1 MTAPRRRRS
10 WSRVVLRPHVLVALL
25 LVGSGV
31 AWIWAAATASAPVR
45 PPANLLL
52 GQPRPVPETT
62 DVPIVVV
69 DRDGLRR
76 TLLVE
81 VEVVAEVD
89 ARLRAALTALRE
101 ALVAE
106 GNWPPTVAA
115 PYVQSYEA
123 RRRRVVVLDVPAL
136 REGPG
141 LELMA
146 ELAALRSLEET
157 ALAHGA
163 DEVRVVVDGTPA
175 ASLWGQVAL
184 R

>member
-1 MTAPRRRRS
+1 M
-10 WSRVVLRPHVLVALL
+10 LRPHVLVGVLL
-25 LVGSGV
+25 LGSGA
-31 AWIWAAATASAPVR
+31 AWVWESAAPGAPAR
-45 PPANLLL
+45 PPANLLV
-52 GQPRPVPETT
+52 GQPQPVPEAT

-69 DRDGLRR
+69 DRDGLQR

-81 VEVVAEVD
+81 VEVVDGFD
-89 ARLRAALTALRE
+89 ARLGAAVAALRE
-101 ALVAE
+101 ALAAE
-106 GNWPPTVAA
+106 GNWPRTVAA
-115 PYVQSYEA
+115 PHVQSYEA
-123 RRRRVVVLDVPAL
+123 QRRRVAVLDVPAL

-146 ELAALRSLEET
+146 EVAALRSLEET

-163 DEVRVVVDGTPA
+163 DEVRVVVDGSPA

>member
-1 MTAPRRRRS
+1 M
-10 WSRVVLRPHVLVALL
+10 LRPHVLVGVLL
-25 LVGSGV
+25 LGSGV
-31 AWIWAAATASAPVR
+31 AWIWDAVTAGAPLR
-45 PPANLLL
+45 PPANLLV
-52 GQPRPVPETT
+52 GQALPVAETT

-81 VEVVAEVD
+81 VEVVDAVD
-89 ARLRAALTALRE
+89 ARLGAALVALRE
-101 ALVAE
+101 VLVTE
-106 GNWPPTVAA
+106 GNWPRTVAA
-115 PYVQSYEA
+115 PHVQSYEA
-123 RRRRVVVLDVPAL
+123 QRRRVAVLDVPAL

-141 LELMA
+141 LALMA

-163 DEVRVVVDGTPA
+163 DEVRVIVDGAPA
-175 ASLWGQVAL
+175 TSLWGQVAL

>member
-1 MTAPRRRRS
+1 M
-10 WSRVVLRPHVLVALL
+10 LRPHVLVALL
-25 LVGSGV
+25 LLGSGV
-31 AWIWAAATASAPVR
+31 AWIWEAATASAPVR
-45 PPANLLL
+45 PPANLLV

-69 DRDGLRR
+69 DREGLRR

-81 VEVVAEVD
+81 VEVVDAVD
-89 ARLRAALTALRE
+89 ARLGAALAALRE
-101 ALVAE
+101 VLVGE
-106 GNWPPTVAA
+106 GNWPRTVAA
-115 PYVQSYEA
+115 PHVQSYEA
-123 RRRRVVVLDVPAL
+123 QRRRVAVLDVPAL

-146 ELAALRSLEET
+146 EVAALRSLEET

-163 DEVRVVVDGTPA
+163 DEVRVVVDGAPA
-175 ASLWGQVAL
+175 SSLWGQVAL